1 MIKRSKVIVAIDSD
15 NLTRSLKLIKKIKNE
30 VYAFKIGY
38 EFFFNFG
45 IDGYKKV
52 KNITPKIFL
61 DLKLHDIPNTVQK
74 GIKAIQKLNPLFTT
88 IHISGGDQMMLSS
101 LVNKKNVKVLGVSVL
116 TSLDDQQALKYYK
129 EKNIKTLVKKFVKFA
144 KKQKLDGIVC
154 SPQEIKYIRK
164 EVGKKFIIV
173 TPGIRFN
180 TLDQKDDQKRV
191 LTPLKAIQDGSNF
204 IVIGRPITE
213 SKNPLETL
221 RKINKSL
228 I

>member
-1 MIKRSKVIVAIDSD
+1 
-15 NLTRSLKLIKKIKNE
+15 
-30 VYAFKIGY
+30 
-38 EFFFNFG
+38 
-45 IDGYKKV
+45 
-52 KNITPKIFL
+52 
-61 DLKLHDIPNTVQK
+61 
-74 GIKAIQKLNPLFTT
+74 
-88 IHISGGDQMMLSS
+88 MMLSS

-213 SKNPLETL
+213 SKDPLKILKE
-221 RKINKSL
+221 INKTIATKCL
-228 I
+228 PKFVE

>member
-1 MIKRSKVIVAIDSD
+1 
-15 NLTRSLKLIKKIKNE
+15 
-30 VYAFKIGY
+30 
-38 EFFFNFG
+38 
-45 IDGYKKV
+45 
-52 KNITPKIFL
+52 
-61 DLKLHDIPNTVQK
+61 
-74 GIKAIQKLNPLFTT
+74 
-88 IHISGGDQMMLSS
+88 MMLSS